1 MFDLGHKYRAAH
13 HSEGRQLLMAR
24 GRYLSNST
32 VVRATCSA
40 ILVFF
45 ACLYLRD
52 IFLAQS
58 KDRLNCAFD
67 RLCIKGP
74 IKCQEISID
83 VSKGN
88 LNMER
93 RKSDNFT
100 IPIEKQRNAGMQN
113 RQFKK
118 RLPNLLI
125 IGVKKGGSKALL
137 VFLGAHP
144 KVRACRKEV
153 HFFDE
158 ERNYHRGLK
167 WYRNQMPE
175 SYSDEITVEKSP
187 RYFVSGRTPKRVY
200 RMSPD
205 MKIVLILRD
214 PLKRAISDYVHMKTR
229 RQYFADEN
237 IETILWNNHTG
248 EFNANTRFIQIG
260 IYSIYLKN
268 WLRYFPREQIHIV
281 NGDNLIRD
289 PGAELVK
296 VQRFLNIEV
305 LIDRNDFVFHSLK
318 HFYCLVNRPGLN
330 APNHKEVICLG
341 PSKGRK
347 HPNISDKTRWA
358 IRNFY
363 RQHNQA
369 LYTLVGTDFGW

>member
-1 MFDLGHKYRAAH
+1 
-13 HSEGRQLLMAR
+13 MAR
-24 GRYLSNST
+24 GKCLSNST
-32 VVRATCSA
+32 VFRATCTA
-40 ILVFF
+40 ILFCF
-45 ACLYLRD
+45 ACLYLWD
-52 IFLAQS
+52 IFLAQRS
-58 KDRLNCAFD
+58 ERLKCAFD
-67 RLCIKGP
+67 RLCMKAP
-74 IKCQEISID
+74 IKCQKISID
-83 VSKGN
+83 ISKGN
-88 LNMER
+88 LNTER
-93 RKSDNFT
+93 RKSDNVP
-100 IPIEKQRNAGMQN
+100 IPIKKQWNAGMQN

-144 KVRACRKEV
+144 KVRACKKEV

-158 ERNYHRGLK
+158 ERNYRRGLK

-187 RYFVSGRTPKRVY
+187 RYFVSSRTPKRVY

-229 RQYFADEN
+229 RQYFVDEN

-248 EFNANTRFIQIG
+248 KFNANTRFIQIG
-260 IYSIYLKN
+260 LYSIYLKH
-268 WLRYFPREQIHIV
+268 WLHYFPREQIHIV

-318 HFYCLVNRPGLN
+318 RFYCLVNKPGLN
-330 APNHKEVICLG
+330 APKDKEVICLG

-347 HPNISDKTRWA
+347 HPNISDKTRRA
-358 IRNFY
+358 MRSFY
-363 RQHNQA
+363 RQHNQE
-369 LYTLVGTDFGW
+369 LYELVGTDFGW